1 MNPYTKFLS
10 QWSNDQPFAAFV
22 ADWDRLEQLVIG
34 VYRGKVD
41 TTVSQTDFD
50 ELWPRLRELYSIWE
64 PVLRSHWQATRA
76 AGEPTRT
83 DPFRLLLAIGSPAA
97 IPGDWRTMQHLP
109 AAREAINRY
118 LVEQGNPID

>member
-10 QWSNDQPFAAFV
+10 QWSHDRPFAAFV
-22 ADWDRLEQLVIG
+22 ADWDRLERLVIG

-41 TTVSQTDFD
+41 ATTAQTDFD
-50 ELWPRLRELYSIWE
+50 ELWPRLRKLYPRWE
-64 PVLRSHWQATRA
+64 RVLISHWQATLA

-83 DPFRLLLAIGSPAA
+83 DPFRLLLAVESPAA
-97 IPGDWRTMQHLP
+97 IPGNWRAMQHLP

-118 LVEQGNPID
+118 LVEQGNPVD